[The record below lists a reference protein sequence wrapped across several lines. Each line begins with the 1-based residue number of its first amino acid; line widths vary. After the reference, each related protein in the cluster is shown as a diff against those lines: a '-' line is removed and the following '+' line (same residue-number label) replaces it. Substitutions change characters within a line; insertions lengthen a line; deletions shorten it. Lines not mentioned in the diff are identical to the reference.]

1 MRRQTNGTPRSTIGG
16 TFLAFMK
23 LFRDLLRLLLPL
35 IHEPPKNLI
44 YILRK
49 TAFNKR
55 CKLIKID
62 TWGLHNL

>member
-1 MRRQTNGTPRSTIGG
+1 MVLLDPPSGS

-23 LFRDLLRLLLPL
+23 LFRDLLRILLPL
-35 IHEPPKNLI
+35 IHESPRKNLI

-49 TAFNKR
+49 TAFDKR

-62 TWGLHNL
+62 AWGLHNL